1 MKRSVVTYVCDNCGT
16 EKNVEFIQADKSK
29 KDVPLPADWLDVI
42 ALGNFGPD
50 KKVGGHYCPGCVRAI
65 TFALMEVKLLADTTN
80 ESHIDVVVTK
90 TTKTTPPKTPT
101 TKMVTDILQKNT
113 DINEVVDVS
122 TGAEKLFGISRVKL
136 NAALKPLKA
145 QGYEVYM
152 RADTQKETN
161 KRVVTKVLTKPG
173 FSYKDMFNHDIH
185 PVEVSKRKLDAMT
198 KAAK

>member
-1 MKRSVVTYVCDNCGT
+1 
-16 EKNVEFIQADKSK
+16 
-29 KDVPLPADWLDVI
+29 
-42 ALGNFGPD
+42 
-50 KKVGGHYCPGCVRAI
+50 
-65 TFALMEVKLLADTTN
+65 
-80 ESHIDVVVTK
+80 
-90 TTKTTPPKTPT
+90 
-101 TKMVTDILQKNT
+101 MVTDILQKNT